1 MRPLSLRSRLLVGVG
16 LVAIV
21 QALAA
26 VVLIS
31 IASDQLL
38 DQIDE
43 RLTAAVGA
51 GSGIDDVY
59 QAVLSSDGSLVTV
72 NAVTIRDDVVP
83 APPSVDPA
91 LLSAALGGPITV
103 EAQAGDLEYR
113 LLAVGAGGNDTLILA
128 SPLRSYEWTINRLSR
143 LVMITAA
150 AMILVLVAVTWWV
163 LRLGIRPIKQ
173 MTVTAQS
180 IAAGDL
186 SERIDEADPSTEAGQ
201 LAAALNTMMGRIE
214 TSFEEQV
221 RTERRLRQFVADAS
235 HELRTP
241 VATIRGYAE
250 LYLAG
255 GLEDPAE
262 RDDAMRRTHL
272 ESQRMSRLIGDML
285 ALAKLDREPEVRH
298 DHVDLGALARDVAVD
313 STASHDELTLDV
325 VAGPEPVVV
334 SGDEDLLRQA
344 LGNLVSN
351 AAVHAG
357 PNATTTLTVIA
368 TGAHARVEVR
378 DDGAGMSA
386 YAVSRATERFYR
398 ADPSRSRARGGSG
411 LGLAIVADIV
421 AAHDGDL
428 SIESTP
434 DVGTIVS
441 IEIPLAVGLED
452 SQPAPS

>member
-1 MRPLSLRSRLLVGVG
+1 MRPLSLRSRLLLGVG
-16 LVAIV
+16 LVAAV

-31 IASDQLL
+31 IACEQLL

-43 RLTAAVGA
+43 RLIAAVGA
-51 GSGIDDVY
+51 SSGIDDVY
-59 QAVLSSDGSLVTV
+59 QGVLSSDGSLVTV

-91 LLSAALGGPITV
+91 LLTASLGEPITV

-113 LLAVGAGGNDTLILA
+113 LLAVGAGDNDTLILA
-128 SPLRSYEWTINRLSR
+128 SPLRSYEWTINRLAR
-143 LVMITAA
+143 TVVITAA
-150 AMILVLVAVTWWV
+150 AMVLVLCAVTWWV
-163 LRLGIRPIKQ
+163 LRLGIRPIRQ

-255 GLEDPAE
+255 GLEDPTE
-262 RDDAMRRTHL
+262 RDDAMRRTNL

-298 DHVDLGALARDVAVD
+298 DHVDLAALARDVAVD

-325 VAGPEPVVV
+325 VAGPGPVVV

-344 LGNLVSN
+344 LANLVSN

-357 PNATTTLTVIA
+357 LNATTTLTVIA
-368 TGAHARVEVR
+368 AGDHARVEVR
-378 DDGAGMSA
+378 DDGAGMSTD
-386 YAVSRATERFYR
+386 AVSRATERFYR

-434 DVGTIVS
+434 DVGTVVS
-441 IEIPLAVGLED
+441 MEIPLAVGLED
-452 SQPAPS
+452 SQPTPS